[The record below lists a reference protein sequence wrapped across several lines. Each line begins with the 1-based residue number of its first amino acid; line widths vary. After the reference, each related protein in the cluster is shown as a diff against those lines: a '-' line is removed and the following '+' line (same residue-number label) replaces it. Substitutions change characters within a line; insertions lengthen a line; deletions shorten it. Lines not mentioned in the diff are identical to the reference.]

1 MNRSND
7 VQLITYVDRLGGGDI
22 KALNALFSNQL
33 KGVFGGV
40 HLLPFFYPIDGEDA
54 GFDPID
60 HTEVDS
66 RLGSWQDVGE
76 LGENMDIMADMI
88 VNHMSAQSPQFQD
101 VLANGQASPY
111 WPLFRAALPLRW
123 LGWTCRR

>member
-40 HLLPFFYPIDGEDA
+40 HLLAFFS
-54 GFDPID
+54 FC
-60 HTEVDS
+60 HTHFWAMFSIYLKD
-66 RLGSWQDVGE
+66 
-76 LGENMDIMADMI
+76 
-88 VNHMSAQSPQFQD
+88 
-101 VLANGQASPY
+101 
-111 WPLFRAALPLRW
+111 
-123 LGWTCRR
+123 